1 MRHFF
6 RFRRLPKNT
15 DTSWSDISKP
25 GNYQLLVRLHAL
37 GVDRLGAQIAEFFST
52 TGRAPASSRTNTP
65 LLARL
70 EGLSGRLGALSARL
84 GAPLQGLLDR
94 FGAQIAEFFSTTG
107 RAPART
113 RKTNFC

>member
-6 RFRRLPKNT
+6 RFRRLPKHI
-15 DTSWSDISKP
+15 DTSWSAISNP
-25 GNYQLLVRLHAL
+25 RNYQLLVRLHAL
-37 GVDRLGAQIAEFFST
+37 GVDRLGAQIAELFST
-52 TGRAPASSRTNTP
+52 SGRAPARSRTNTP

-94 FGAQIAEFFSTTG
+94 FGAQIAELFSTTG
-107 RAPART
+107 WAPTRN
-113 RKTNFC
+113 RKTNVC